1 MDCLRQKIEKTFPV
15 DDLRSTEISL
25 MGCAYCKKRQNKENV
40 DKYLR
45 LLIEPMLIS
54 QRRSK
59 NSLMRAFGSTLLEE
73 TAELFEKTEDPEKD
87 IESFQEDLIR
97 VAKREVTLQVCV
109 EKVEPYVFLKALARL
124 YYSENYDLV
133 FALSFV
139 YTRTHIIIRGH
150 GLRSIIYYGKD
161 LFFDLGV
168 SLDEGMTEHFAL
180 EVMKSSLES
189 DSECSQ
195 DTGVTDLDYE
205 DSHIYFTEVR
215 FFRKLCKTIGVSTKE
230 FFAQSFAG
238 SAIEF
243 LYKAM
248 KDYNPCLFYELLKYT
263 DEQNWKVANGILKKI
278 KGENV

>member
-1 MDCLRQKIEKTFPV
+1 
-15 DDLRSTEISL
+15 
-25 MGCAYCKKRQNKENV
+25 
-40 DKYLR
+40 
-45 LLIEPMLIS
+45 
-54 QRRSK
+54 
-59 NSLMRAFGSTLLEE
+59 
-73 TAELFEKTEDPEKD
+73 
-87 IESFQEDLIR
+87 
-97 VAKREVTLQVCV
+97 
-109 EKVEPYVFLKALARL
+109 
-124 YYSENYDLV
+124 
-133 FALSFV
+133 
-139 YTRTHIIIRGH
+139 
-150 GLRSIIYYGKD
+150 
-161 LFFDLGV
+161 
-168 SLDEGMTEHFAL
+168 MTEHFAL

-230 FFAQSFAG
+230 YFAQTFAG